1 MDQSIAGEQD
11 ILKPRRGEI
20 ESRQYV
26 WPVNRQQRCQ
36 RVNKAF
42 QGFQD
47 PDKLRRTLSTSPAQP
62 NAEQVKNAKRELVPP
77 ANGVRMKAHTS
88 FCTQL

>member
-42 QGFQD
+42 QD
-47 PDKLRRTLSTSPAQP
+47 PDKLRRTPSTSLAQP
-62 NAEQVKNAKRELVPP
+62 NAEQVKNAKREPVPP
-77 ANGVRMKAHTS
+77 ANGVRMKTHTS
-88 FCTQL
+88 FCAQL